1 MLLHVAQ
8 NADDIRVLLAKYLRI
23 LESARSE
30 QTTGKRRT
38 SQYTTATENG
48 MAPRLYL

>member
-38 SQYTTATENG
+38 SHYTTTTENG